1 MPSPIRAISVSGST
15 SPHLPS
21 RSRMALSI
29 ALRWWS
35 ANSVGITLPFRS
47 SAAYREAT
55 RQYRDPPPLAPLRR
69 CHGGGRHSADG
80 PSHRLDH
87 LTFTPP
93 VIIIFVAKNSFRP
106 RLTGRD
112 HEGTGGR

>member
-1 MPSPIRAISVSGST
+1 MRATSVSGST
-15 SPHLPS
+15 SSHLPS

-35 ANSVGITLPFRS
+35 ANSVGTTLPFRS
-47 SAAYREAT
+47 SAAYREVT
-55 RQYRDPPPLAPLRR
+55 RQYRDPPSPAPLQR
-69 CHGGGRHSADG
+69 CHGGGRHPADG
-80 PSHRLDH
+80 PSYLLGR

-93 VIIIFVAKNSFRP
+93 VIIIVVAYVTFGP

-112 HEGTGGR
+112 H